1 MPLGRNSRA
10 NGSCTSSPRRR
21 PAACLPLS
29 FLSHRGFSCARWGA
43 VLLERQGGK
52 TRTYSLSH
60 GQGSGEECWGS
71 QAQAEPRPPG
81 KPRASFCLR
90 RAVCVGVPQLQ
101 LSEVLLKDPSIRMLS
116 ADQNCVTLTPAVC
129 HAVLRYMGQKPLGG
143 WYLVSGYWRG
153 QAHTNLSK
161 KATELYNNQA
171 CE

>member
-1 MPLGRNSRA
+1 MVKG
-10 NGSCTSSPRRR
+10 
-21 PAACLPLS
+21 
-29 FLSHRGFSCARWGA
+29 
-43 VLLERQGGK
+43 QGGVPGFTGTGRAK
-52 TRTYSLSH
+52 ASRITTGFILPA
-60 GQGSGEECWGS
+60 QGCGG
-71 QAQAEPRPPG
+71 G
-81 KPRASFCLR
+81 
-90 RAVCVGVPQLQ
+90 GVPQLQ
-101 LSEVLLKDPSIRMLS
+101 LSEVLLKDPFIPMLS